1 MAKKVFHI
9 TKQGKEDLE
18 KELKELIDSRSD
30 VADEIAAARENGD
43 LSENAEY
50 TAAREKQ
57 SRVEAR
63 IAEIEGILDG
73 AQIIKSDGDGTIS
86 LGDHVVV
93 SQDGKESAFDV
104 VGAIEADPA
113 NNKISHESPLGA
125 ALMGNKVGDEVSI
138 KTPKGEKV
146 YNVVSVN

>member
-73 AQIIKSDGDGTIS
+73 AQIIQSDGDGTIS

-125 ALMGNKVGDEVSI
+125 ALMSKKVGDEVSI

-146 YNVVSVN
+146 YKVVSVN